1 VAGGKSL
8 SRQPDL
14 LGAAPIHL
22 GGEPSGGIHRT
33 KLFSGKFFRDNFQ
46 GSVQTDILMKARMKR
61 ILAGLAALAIAAL
74 IWLPCLHFF
83 FTKPV
88 SNFRQE
94 QGL

>member
-1 VAGGKSL
+1 
-8 SRQPDL
+8 
-14 LGAAPIHL
+14 
-22 GGEPSGGIHRT
+22 
-33 KLFSGKFFRDNFQ
+33 
-46 GSVQTDILMKARMKR
+46 MKARMKR